1 MTTLQI
7 INLAIMLAFFLCYSY
22 QFFYIPVAWWKKDA
36 PHREPVM
43 PPTRWM
49 SSW

>member
-36 PHREPVM
+36 PHREM
-43 PPTRWM
+43 PASRRHL
-49 SSW
+49 SNG